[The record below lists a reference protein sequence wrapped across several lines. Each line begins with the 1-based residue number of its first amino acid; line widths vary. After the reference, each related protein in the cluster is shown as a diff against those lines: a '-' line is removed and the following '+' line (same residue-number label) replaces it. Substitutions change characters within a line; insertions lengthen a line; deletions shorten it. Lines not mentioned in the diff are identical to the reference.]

1 MVDEQNKK
9 EQPNLIT
16 KQCVVGPKSLLGV
29 KNCSFHFWPVNSF
42 HVRSADFS
50 ALSAGRRIGLRC
62 SLEGGVKLKS
72 DKGLWGIV
80 CE

>member
-16 KQCVVGPKSLLGV
+16 KQCLVGPKSLLEV

-42 HVRSADFS
+42 HVRSPDFS
-50 ALSAGRRIGLRC
+50 ALSARRGIGLRRDM
-62 SLEGGVKLKS
+62 EGWKKI
-72 DKGLWGIV
+72 KIR
-80 CE
+80 